1 MPFENILNL
10 QVRAFF
16 FNSATDYL
24 PYYKNFSIAIDK
36 GAKLLDVLHRIKAQ
50 NPDFSFPNSNIIL
63 KVNNQITTAETL
75 VIDIVDDMGSE
86 LQIDPATSYRSNNGL
101 ILNDDDFMESFE
113 LLAPYATEEDKAY
126 YEKLYAVHYA
136 SETSN
141 YNRQYIGD
149 AILLLADR
157 MISNGSEHKEAILE
171 AISDEFDGIRCC
183 EYENNVFRGEDY
195 STTIS
200 QLKSMINL
208 KDTASKC
215 EKISFKKK
223 SHKVEMESLEGQNIA
238 LYVGDKNSNDLINNT
253 KKIVESA
260 GANFVSFDMS
270 TKLAG
275 QTLMET
281 NFEMAHTKA
290 GKMLLDALDSGADI
304 LVCAKDSDVTLF
316 RDAIVHCE
324 RIVGRDIELKIISMS
339 KLEELCAVM
348 V

>member
-36 GAKLLDVLHRIKAQ
+36 GATLLDMLNRIKTQ
-50 NPDFSFPNSNIIL
+50 NPDFSFPNKNIIL
-63 KVNNQITTAETL
+63 KVNDQITTSETL
-75 VIDIVDDMGSE
+75 VADIVDAMGTE
-86 LQIDPATSYRSNNGL
+86 LQIDPANSYRSNNGL
-101 ILNDDDFMESFE
+101 ILNDDDFMQSFE
-113 LLAPYATEEDKAY
+113 LLAPYASEEDRAY
-126 YEKLYAVHYA
+126 YETLYAVHYA

-157 MISNGSEHKEAILE
+157 MISNGSEHKKAILE
-171 AISDEFDGIRCC
+171 AISDEFDGIGCC
-183 EYENNVFRGEDY
+183 EYENNIFKGEDH
-195 STTIS
+195 SKTINR
-200 QLKSMINL
+200 LKSMIEL
-208 KDTASKC
+208 KDTNLNC
-215 EKISFKKK
+215 EKILFKNKKK
-223 SHKVEMESLEGQNIA
+223 NHQVESIEAQNIA
-238 LYVGDKNSNDLINNT
+238 LYVGDKNSNKLILET
-253 KKIVESA
+253 KEKIESA
-260 GANFVSFDMS
+260 GAKFINFDMS

-304 LVCAKDSDVTLF
+304 LVCAKDNDTDIF

-324 RIVGRDIELKIISMS
+324 HVVGRDIELKIISMGE
-339 KLEELCAVM
+339 LDELCAV
-348 V
+348 VV

>member
-10 QVRAFF
+10 KVRAFF

-24 PYYKNFSIAIDK
+24 PYYKNFSIKIDK
-36 GAKLLDVLHRIKAQ
+36 DATLLDVLHRIKTE
-50 NPDFSFPNSNIIL
+50 NPNFSFPNKNIIL
-63 KVNNQITTAETL
+63 RVNNQVTTAETL
-75 VIDIVDDMGSE
+75 ITDIVDAMGRE
-86 LQIDPATSYRSNNGL
+86 LQIDPANSYRSNNGL

-113 LLAPYATEEDKAY
+113 LLAPYASEEDRAY
-126 YEKLYAVHYA
+126 YERLYSVHYA

-171 AISDEFDGIRCC
+171 AISDEFNGIGCC
-183 EYENNVFRGEDY
+183 EYENNIFKGEDH
-195 STTIS
+195 SDTINR
-200 QLKSMINL
+200 LKSMVKIKN
-208 KDTASKC
+208 TTSIC

-223 SHKVEMESLEGQNIA
+223 RHEVESIEGQNIA
-238 LYVGDKNSNDLINNT
+238 LYIGDKNSNDLIVET
-253 KKIVESA
+253 KEKIESA
-260 GANFVSFDMS
+260 GARFINFDMA

-304 LVCAKDSDVTLF
+304 LVCAKDSDTNTF

-324 RIVGRDIELKIISMS
+324 RIVGRDIELKIISM
-339 KLEELCAVM
+339 KELDELCAV
-348 V
+348 VA

>member
-1 MPFENILNL
+1 MPFDNILNL
-10 QVRAFF
+10 QIRAFF

-36 GAKLLDVLHRIKAQ
+36 GATLLDVLNRIKIQ

-63 KVNNQITTAETL
+63 KVNNQVTTAQTL
-75 VIDIVDDMGSE
+75 VTKIVDAMGTE

-101 ILNDDDFMESFE
+101 ILNDNDFMESFE
-113 LLAPYATEEDKAY
+113 LLAPYASQEDKAY
-126 YEKLYAVHYA
+126 YETLYALHYA

-157 MISNGSEHKEAILE
+157 MINNGSEHKKAILE

-183 EYENNVFRGEDY
+183 EYENNIFKGKDY
-195 STTIS
+195 STIINR
-200 QLKSMINL
+200 LKNMIDL
-208 KDTASKC
+208 KESTLNY
-215 EKISFKKK
+215 EKILFKKK
-223 SHKVEMESLEGQNIA
+223 EKNHKVNSIESQNIA
-238 LYVGDKNSNDLINNT
+238 LYVRDKNSNDLRVKTKEKIENT
-253 KKIVESA
+253 
-260 GANFVSFDMS
+260 GGNFIAFDMS

-304 LVCAKDSDVTLF
+304 LVCAKDTDLNIF
-316 RDAIVHCE
+316 KEAIVPCE
-324 RIVGRDIELKIISMS
+324 RVVGRDIELKIISMS
-339 KLEELCAVM
+339 ELEELCAVM

>member
-16 FNSATDYL
+16 FNAATDYL
-24 PYYKNFSIAIDK
+24 PYYKNFSIKIDK
-36 GAKLLDVLHRIKAQ
+36 GATLLDVLHRVKTQ

-63 KVNNQITTAETL
+63 KVNEQVTTAETL
-75 VIDIVDDMGSE
+75 VIDIVDAMGTE

-113 LLAPYATEEDKAY
+113 LLAPYASEEDKAY
-126 YEKLYAVHYA
+126 YETLYTVHYA

-157 MISNGSEHKEAILE
+157 MIKNGSEHKEAILE
-171 AISDEFDGIRCC
+171 AISDEFNGIGCC
-183 EYENNVFRGEDY
+183 EYENNVFRGEDH
-195 STTIS
+195 SSTIS
-200 QLKSMINL
+200 RLKNMIEL
-208 KDTASKC
+208 KDSASKC
-215 EKISFKKK
+215 EKISFRKK
-223 SHKVEMESLEGQNIA
+223 SHEVESVEEKNIA
-238 LYVGDKNSNDLINNT
+238 LYVGDKNSSDLIEKT
-253 KKIVESA
+253 KATIESA
-260 GANFVSFDMS
+260 GANFISFAMA

-304 LVCAKDSDVTLF
+304 LVCAKNADLNIF
-316 RDAIVHCE
+316 RKAIVPCE
-324 RIVGRDIELKIISMS
+324 RIVGRDIELKIISMDE
-339 KLEELCAVM
+339 LEELCAV
-348 V
+348 VA

>member
-24 PYYKNFSIAIDK
+24 PYYKNFYIAIDK
-36 GAKLLDVLHRIKAQ
+36 GATLLDVLNRIKTQ

-63 KVNNQITTAETL
+63 KVNEQVTTAETL
-75 VIDIVDDMGSE
+75 VTDIVDAMGTE

-101 ILNDDDFMESFE
+101 ILNDDDFMQSFE
-113 LLAPYATEEDKAY
+113 LLAPYASEEDKAY
-126 YEKLYAVHYA
+126 YETLYTTHYA

-157 MISNGSEHKEAILE
+157 MINNVSEHKEAILE

-183 EYENNVFRGEDY
+183 EYENNVFKGEDH
-195 STTIS
+195 SATIS
-200 QLKSMINL
+200 RLKNMIEL
-208 KDTASKC
+208 KDTTSKC
-215 EKISFKKK
+215 EKISFRKKN
-223 SHKVEMESLEGQNIA
+223 HKVELESLEGQNIA
-238 LYVGDKNSNDLINNT
+238 LYVGDKNSSDVIEKT
-253 KKIVESA
+253 KEKVKNA
-260 GANFVSFDMS
+260 GANFITFTMA

-281 NFEMAHTKA
+281 NFEIAHTKA

-304 LVCAKDSDVTLF
+304 LICAKSADLNIF
-316 RDAIVHCE
+316 RKAIVPCE
-324 RIVGRDIELKIISMS
+324 RIVGRDIELKIVSMDE
-339 KLEELCAVM
+339 LEEMYTVTA
-348 V
+348 